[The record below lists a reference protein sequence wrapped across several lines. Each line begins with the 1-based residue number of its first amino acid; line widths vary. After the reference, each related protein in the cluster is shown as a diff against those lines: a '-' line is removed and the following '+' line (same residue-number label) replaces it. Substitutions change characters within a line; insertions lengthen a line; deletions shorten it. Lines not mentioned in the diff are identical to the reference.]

1 VNQLEIAKNLAWEL
15 HGGQYRKDG
24 VTEYVYHPIAVSLH
38 SSLKDDE
45 KAQVAA
51 LLHDVLEETKV
62 TKGMLLENFDLEIVW
77 AVELLTKT
85 RGESYMDYLA
95 KVKSNDLARKVKIA
109 DMICNLADDPSER
122 QIRKYAVGL
131 EFLTK

>member
-1 VNQLEIAKNLAWEL
+1 MNQLEIAKNLAWEL